1 MTDSYVVTNNYTTGI
16 VPSTTAALYYN
27 MNVYV
32 YVLLVLLQSISQ
44 SRVYSKIHLSI
55 IVNEILL

>member
-32 YVLLVLLQSISQ
+32 LLVLLIHQ
-44 SRVYSKIHLSI
+44 SRVCSKIHLSI

>member
-1 MTDSYVVTNNYTTGI
+1 MTDSYDVTNNYTTGI

-32 YVLLVLLQSISQ
+32 LLLLLQSVSLGFTVKFI
-44 SRVYSKIHLSI
+44 
-55 IVNEILL
+55 

>member
-1 MTDSYVVTNNYTTGI
+1 MTDSYDVTNNYTTGI

-32 YVLLVLLQSISQ
+32 YVLLVLLQSVSLGFTVKFI
-44 SRVYSKIHLSI
+44 
-55 IVNEILL
+55 

>member
-1 MTDSYVVTNNYTTGI
+1 MTDSYDMTNNYTTGI
-16 VPSTTAALYYN
+16 VPTATAALYYN

-44 SRVYSKIHLSI
+44 EFAVKFI
-55 IVNEILL
+55 

>member
-1 MTDSYVVTNNYTTGI
+1 MTDSYDMTNTYTTGI

-32 YVLLVLLQSISQ
+32 YVLLLLLQSISLGFT
-44 SRVYSKIHLSI
+44 VKFI
-55 IVNEILL
+55 

>member
-1 MTDSYVVTNNYTTGI
+1 MTDSYVVTNNYTTGK

-44 SRVYSKIHLSI
+44 GFAVKFI
-55 IVNEILL
+55 